1 MTVKAG
7 LVRCERSARA
17 GDLVIT
23 AGAAIAWAYLVAL
36 SAQLR
41 VYLPFSPVPVTAQTL
56 VVLLGG
62 ALLGARR
69 GALAAAL
76 YLVGGAAG
84 LPFFAGGTLAGPTG
98 GYLIG
103 FVLGAYVVGLLWEHW
118 TKSDA
123 RRFVAAW
130 LVFALGH
137 GVIYVLGLVWLARFV
152 GWPAALPLGLAP
164 FVIGDLAKVVI
175 AAAIVGWAMRGMD
188 HTLDGSRVVHPTR
201 EEELS

>member
-1 MTVKAG
+1 MTVKTRF
-7 LVRCERSARA
+7 VRCERPART
-17 GDLVIT
+17 GDLMIT
-23 AGAAIAWAYLVAL
+23 AGTVAAWAYLVAL

-41 VYLPFSPVPVTAQTL
+41 VYLPFSPVPITAQTL

-62 ALLGARR
+62 VLLGARR

-84 LPFFAGGTLAGPTG
+84 LPFFAGGMLAGPTG

-103 FVLGAYVVGLLWEHW
+103 FVVGAYLAGLLWERW
-118 TKSDA
+118 AVSGA
-123 RRFVAAW
+123 GRLVAASAV
-130 LVFALGH
+130 LALGH
-137 GVIYVLGLVWLARFV
+137 VVIYALGLVWLARFV
-152 GWPAALPLGLAP
+152 GWPAVVPLGLMP

-175 AAAIVGWAMRGMD
+175 AAAIVGWTTRGMD
-188 HTLDGSRVVHPTR
+188 QTWDGSRVVHPTR